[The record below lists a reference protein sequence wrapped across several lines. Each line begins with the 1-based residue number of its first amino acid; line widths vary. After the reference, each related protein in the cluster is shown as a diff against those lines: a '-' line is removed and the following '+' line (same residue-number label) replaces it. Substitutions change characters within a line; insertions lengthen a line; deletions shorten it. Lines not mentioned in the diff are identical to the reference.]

1 MKKADRSALFVLPI
15 LICLGLMIA
24 FAGSQGGTS
33 VAGVPLFALLV
44 AFTFLVQWIAFIPA
58 FILQTEKYFDLTGSV
73 TYITIVTLAVIL
85 SGNLDGRSILI
96 WILIV
101 IWAIRLGTF
110 LFSRIQKSGK
120 DDRFDELKPSFIRFL
135 NVWSIQGLWVTFT
148 STAALVGI
156 TSTIRKE
163 LDIFALLG
171 FLIWI
176 LGFVIEV
183 VADTQK
189 LRFKAVKKNQG
200 QFIHTGLWARS
211 RHPNYLG
218 DILLWC
224 GIAII
229 ILPILNGW
237 QWIALFSPV
246 FVTFLLTKVSGIPL
260 LEKKADKKWGGQKD
274 YEDYKKRT
282 PILIPRF

>member
-135 NVWSIQGLWVTFT
+135 NVWIIQGLWVTFT

-183 VADTQK
+183 IADTQK

-218 DILLWC
+218 EILLWC